1 MTAKEYLEQ
10 VKEIDS
16 KINRLTSLKERLKE
30 CMYFSAGS
38 PEGERVQTSR
48 NMDKLG
54 SLYARID
61 NIERE
66 ISERKEEMTDLKLRL
81 ALEIDEL
88 SDFNQKQILIHRYI
102 YLKSWQ
108 EIPNEMGYSKGYI
121 FRLHKKALKEF
132 EKIYNETR
140 KAS

>member
-16 KINRLTSLKERLKE
+16 KIKRLASLKERLKE
-30 CMYFSAGS
+30 CMYSSAGS
-38 PEGERVQTSR
+38 PEGERVQVSR
-48 NMDKLG
+48 NIDKFG

-66 ISERKEEMTDLKLRL
+66 INERKEEMTDLRVKL
-81 ALEIDEL
+81 ALDIDEL
-88 SDFNQKQILIHRYI
+88 SDFIQKQVLINRYI

-108 EIPNEMGYSKGYI
+108 EISAKIGYTKGYI
-121 FRLHKKALKEF
+121 FQLHKEALKEF

-140 KAS
+140 KAN